1 MSMTSVSSEQR
12 DADHERQMSLVRQ
25 AELLI
30 SNVLRGGVLVSA
42 AVILVGVA
50 LYYLHP
56 QPTTADALSYPN
68 RLGEIIPGVLAGS
81 AEAII
86 TLGLL
91 ILLVTPVLRV
101 AVSIGAFALEHDWLY
116 VGITTLVLALLLTSI
131 LVLGAVFGSGTIA
144 PQAPPSFGV
153 FLLVALGSV
162 VAGVVGSLVG
172 LGGGVLVVPLL
183 TIAFGVSPEIAVGVS
198 IISVIATSSGA
209 ASAYVRD
216 HITNLRVGMFLE
228 IATTIG
234 AILGAFLAIIIAPG
248 LLFVIFGVV
257 LLVSAIPLLIKIGE
271 EIPQGVRNDRWAERL
286 ALASSYRDDKLGRT
300 IDYQVAHVPTG
311 FGMMAVAG
319 ILSGLLGIG
328 SGTFKVLAMDTAMRL
343 PMKVST
349 TTSNFMIGVT
359 AAASAGIYFQRGDMN
374 PLYAAPVAL
383 GVLIGATG
391 GAKTLAR
398 FSNTTIRKIFVPIL
412 IAIAIEMLIRGAGY
426 LMSGH

>member
-1 MSMTSVSSEQR
+1 MSVTVSSQPS
-12 DADHERQMSLVRQ
+12 DADRDRRMSLVRQ

-30 SNVLRGGVLVSA
+30 SNVLRGGVLLSA
-42 AVILVGVA
+42 IIILIGVIMHYARPAVAASAGLG
-50 LYYLHP
+50 
-56 QPTTADALSYPN
+56 YPHT
-68 RLGEIIPGVLAGS
+68 LGEVIPAILAGN
-81 AEAII
+81 AQAVI

-91 ILLVTPVLRV
+91 VLLATPVLRV

-116 VGITTLVLALLLTSI
+116 VGVTTLVLALLLASI
-131 LVLGAVFGSGTIA
+131 LVLGEVFGHGTIV

-153 FLLVALGSV
+153 FALVALGSI

-198 IISVIATSSGA
+198 IISVISTSSGA
-209 ASAYVRD
+209 AAAYVRD
-216 HITNLRVGMFLE
+216 HITNMRVGMFLE

-234 AILGAFLAIIIAPG
+234 AIVGAFLAIIIAPG
-248 LLFVIFGVV
+248 LLFIIFGLV
-257 LLVSAIPLLIKIGE
+257 LLVSAIPLLFKIGE
-271 EIPQGVRNDRWAERL
+271 EIPQRVRNDRWADL
-286 ALASSYRDDKLGRT
+286 LGLASSYPDSRLGKT
-300 IDYQVAHVPTG
+300 VEYQVANVPAG
-311 FGMMAVAG
+311 FGMMTIAG

-328 SGTFKVLAMDTAMRL
+328 SGTFKVLAMDTMMRL

-383 GVLIGATG
+383 GVLLGATS
-391 GAKTLAR
+391 GAKLLAR
-398 FSNTTIRKIFVPIL
+398 LSNSTLRKIFVPIL
-412 IAIAIEMLIRGAGY
+412 VAIAIEMLIRGAGY
-426 LMSGH
+426 FIH